1 MKDLAKELGSGI
13 IKADVTRLADLVDYQ
28 KDAIVSR
35 TIIDKE
41 TGTVTLFAFD
51 EGQKLSE
58 HTAAFDALV
67 YVLDGET
74 EVAISKKSHY
84 LKEGDMIMMPAN
96 QPHAVRAVTRFK
108 MLLVM
113 IKS

>member
-1 MKDLAKELGSGI
+1 MPNTGNQDNSQIGFFEDL
-13 IKADVTRLADLVDYQ
+13 
-28 KDAIVSR
+28 
-35 TIIDKE
+35 
-41 TGTVTLFAFD
+41 D

-74 EVAISKKSHY
+74 EVAISKKSHC

>member
-1 MKDLAKELGSGI
+1 M
-13 IKADVTRLADLVDYQ
+13 
-28 KDAIVSR
+28 
-35 TIIDKE
+35 
-41 TGTVTLFAFD
+41 GTVTLFAFD

-74 EVAISKKSHY
+74 EVAISKKSDC

-96 QPHAVRAVTRFK
+96 QPHAVQSSHQVQNVPSHDKIVVADV
-108 MLLVM
+108 L
-113 IKS
+113 